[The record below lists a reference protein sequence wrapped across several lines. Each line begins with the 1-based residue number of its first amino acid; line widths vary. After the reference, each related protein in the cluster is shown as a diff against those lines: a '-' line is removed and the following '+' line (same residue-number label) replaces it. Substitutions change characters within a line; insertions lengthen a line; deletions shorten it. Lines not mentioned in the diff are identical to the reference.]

1 MCERQQDQKEAGLEG
16 KAPWRLG
23 KAAGGVRTVATRMVV
38 GALVL
43 SLIAVGALMP
53 RAAMAA
59 GIGDLYAPP
68 AVSGIG
74 AGLWNGGPSVP
85 GAPASQAGCAPTVQ
99 QAQGAAYAAAV
110 QSTMT
115 ISKSERKPPGK
126 ILTSCITALITLMSS
141 FDIFSNAGPWA
152 LNAIIEGVLNYAEQM
167 VCAVIA
173 DQFNKLVQQ
182 AFNSVAF
189 LADVIP
195 CGVNISITGMSGG
208 SGGMDFCA
216 TLGGPFINIT
226 AGAGS
231 GGPQLYTYSQ
241 SSLVPP
247 IISRQVGASGGNVLS
262 TILGR

>member
-1 MCERQQDQKEAGLEG
+1 MCEQRRIQHLPGATGKMPRWQAKIEG
-16 KAPWRLG
+16 VVRKI
-23 KAAGGVRTVATRMVV
+23 AARMVV

-43 SLIAVGALMP
+43 SLSAVGALAP
-53 RAAMAA
+53 RAAMAV
-59 GIGDLYAPP
+59 GIGDMYAPP
-68 AVSGIG
+68 TVSGIG
-74 AGLWNGGPSVP
+74 AGLWNGGPAVP
-85 GAPASQAGCAPTVQ
+85 GAPAAQAGCAPTVQ

-110 QSTMT
+110 QNTMT

-126 ILTSCITALITLMSS
+126 ILTSCITSLITLMSS

-152 LNAIIEGVLNYAEQM
+152 LNMIIEGVLNYAEQM

-173 DQFNKLVQQ
+173 DQFNKLVAQ

-189 LADVIP
+189 LADAIP

-216 TLGGPFINIT
+216 TLGGPFINVS
-226 AGAGS
+226 AGTGS

-247 IISRQVGASGGNVLS
+247 IISRSTGGSGGNVLS